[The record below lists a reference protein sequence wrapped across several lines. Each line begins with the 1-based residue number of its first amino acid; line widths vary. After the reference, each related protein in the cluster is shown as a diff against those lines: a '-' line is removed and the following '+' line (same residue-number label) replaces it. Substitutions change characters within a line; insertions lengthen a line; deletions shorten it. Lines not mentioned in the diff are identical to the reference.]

1 MGVSAASA
9 HAVSDTLRRRS
20 FCPGLADRN
29 MSAVLRELRDKC
41 RQAQAR
47 RGENGVKLGRRSSEA
62 ASFNKPVKFARRLR
76 RAGTDARTRGRAHAE
91 LGGIAQHVGRGTRCD
106 LNQRIA
112 AGVALSLTLTNRPRL
127 SSCAASS
134 PRRSS
139 ACRQC

>member
-47 RGENGVKLGRRSSEA
+47 RGPVANGRLA
-62 ASFNKPVKFARRLR
+62 AKNP
-76 RAGTDARTRGRAHAE
+76 RAGQQSAPRRRKWRQARPSLKRSGVIQSAHRICLPARA
-91 LGGIAQHVGRGTRCD
+91 Q
-106 LNQRIA
+106 
-112 AGVALSLTLTNRPRL
+112 RPR
-127 SSCAASS
+127 
-134 PRRSS
+134 
-139 ACRQC
+139 